1 MFNYQKMYINEN
13 ELENKNVE
21 QYLKMG
27 KPLYFKK
34 RLPITSP
41 IRELVLNTRK
51 EIEDIINKKSS
62 KKLLIVGPCS
72 IHNTK
77 EALEYGKKLKK
88 LSNRVKDKFLIVMRV
103 YFEKPRTTVGWKG
116 LINDPGLDETFAVN
130 RGLYLARELLL
141 KLNEIGMPCGYEI
154 LDPITPQYI
163 SDLISWGAIG
173 ARTTESQV
181 HRQLVSGLSMPV
193 GFKNGTGGSID
204 IARDAI
210 LSAKFPHC
218 FAGILPNS
226 EAAII
231 RTLGNENCHLIL
243 RGGKTGPNYEKEYL
257 EQSEKLLKDKNLP
270 VSIMVDCS
278 HGNSLKQHKNQEN
291 VFKYIINQIKENR
304 TSIIGMM
311 VESNIN
317 EGKQSLENGTELEYG
332 VSITD
337 SCLCI
342 EDTVAI
348 IMDGYLKVKNDD

>member
-1 MFNYQKMYINEN
+1 MFNYQKMYISEH
-13 ELENKNVE
+13 ELENKNIE
-21 QYLKMG
+21 QFLKMG
-27 KPLYFKK
+27 KPTYFKK
-34 RLPITSP
+34 RLPITP
-41 IRELVLNTRK
+41 NVRKLVLNTRN

-88 LSNRVKDKFLIVMRV
+88 LSNRVQDKFLIVMRV

-116 LINDPGLDETFAVN
+116 LINDPDLDETFSVN

-173 ARTTESQV
+173 ARTTESQI

-193 GFKNGTGGSID
+193 GFKNGTGGSIN

-210 LSAKFPHC
+210 LSARFPHC

-231 RTLGNENCHLIL
+231 RTLGNKSCHLIL
-243 RGGKTGPNYEKEYL
+243 RGGKDGPNYKKEFL
-257 EQSEKLLKDKNLP
+257 DKSEKLLSENNLP
-270 VSIMVDCS
+270 NAIMVDCS
-278 HGNSLKQHKNQEN
+278 HGNSQKQHKNQEG
-291 VFKYIINQIKENR
+291 VFKYIINEIKENR

-311 VESNIN
+311 MESNIN
-317 EGKQSLENGTELEYG
+317 EGNQSLEKGSVLEYG

-342 EDTVAI
+342 EDTVMI
-348 IMDGYLKVKNDD
+348 IMDGYLKLK